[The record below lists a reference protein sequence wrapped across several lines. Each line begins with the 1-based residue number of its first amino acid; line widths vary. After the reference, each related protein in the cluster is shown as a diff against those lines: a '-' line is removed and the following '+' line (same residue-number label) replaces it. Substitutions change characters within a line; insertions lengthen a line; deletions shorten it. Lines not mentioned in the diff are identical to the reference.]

1 MLLFNFKFSS
11 LKFGKMEFSN
21 FLIRFFYYFIF
32 LFIYFFLCYFFFMKR
47 SDSGTFKE
55 EDLQIGKHGL
65 LIHGESPRTP
75 LRQGGKLLFNRNMNE

>member
-1 MLLFNFKFSS
+1 
-11 LKFGKMEFSN
+11 
-21 FLIRFFYYFIF
+21 
-32 LFIYFFLCYFFFMKR
+32 MKR

-75 LRQGGKLLFNRNMNE
+75 LRQGGKLLFNRNMNEWNKTEIKRMRKDFNENATNCQFKQTCNHQIENTKHINT